1 MAKKLL
7 LTILFIFSLSL
18 TGCVHSSPKIA
29 HHSAKPSIALVTNAP
44 DDPSNP
50 YITAGKEGVK
60 AYAQTHHLSVGKNG
74 YQIFSPNYAKEDYS
88 LIDQAAQKNFH
99 TIIALGASLTNAVND
114 TASLYPHNNFVLID
128 GKAKAA
134 SNVTSITFSSWEMGY
149 LAGVA
154 AASSSKTH
162 IIGILSQ
169 TKSPLTKGYEAGINY
184 YSKHYHHKTTLLTK
198 NISSTPNKGQTQNLT
213 QQIYA
218 KNADIIFSAVG
229 QNSNGVFSAAKAINQ
244 TRPVNQKVWVIGID
258 NDQSSLGNYQAKGGQ
273 PSNFTL
279 TSVVKNIPQAIET
292 ISEKSFNNDF
302 PARKHLTYNLKN
314 NGISLIHSN
323 NLSYSSWIA
332 IQKARLQL
340 IGQNEK

>member
-1 MAKKLL
+1 MLKKLF

-18 TGCVHSSPKIA
+18 TGCKNSSHPTK
-29 HHSAKPSIALVTNAP
+29 HHSANPSIALVTNAP
-44 DDPSNP
+44 ADSNNP
-50 YITAGKEGVK
+50 YIAAGKEGIK
-60 AYAQTHHLSVGKNG
+60 TYAQAHHLSTGKNG

-134 SNVTSITFSSWEMGY
+134 DNVTSITFNSWEMGY
-149 LAGVA
+149 LAGIA

-162 IIGILSQ
+162 IVGILSQ
-169 TKSPLTKGYEAGINY
+169 VNSPLAKGYQAGINY
-184 YSKHYHHKTTLLTK
+184 YSKHYHLKTTLLTK
-198 NISSTPNKGQTQNLT
+198 NISSTPNKAQTENLT

-229 QNSNGVFSAAKAINQ
+229 QNSDGVFSAAKAINQ
-244 TRPVNQKVWVIGID
+244 ARPVNQKVWVIGVD
-258 NDQSSLGNYQAKGGQ
+258 NNQSNLGNYQAKGGQ

-279 TSVVKNIPQAIET
+279 TSVVKNISQVIET
-292 ISEKSFNNDF
+292 ISERSFNNNF
-302 PARKHLTYNLKN
+302 PARKTITYNLKN
-314 NGISLIHSN
+314 NGVSLIHSS
-323 NLSYSSWIA
+323 NLSYSSWIT

-340 IGQNEK
+340 IRLNNK